1 MHDDL
6 VKVTE
11 DKTEL
16 ARSIAKGMF
25 YLSCR
30 MTISQIEKMR
40 RQKEMFSEL
49 D

>member
-16 ARSIAKGMF
+16 ARSIAKGSSI
-25 YLSCR
+25 YHV
-30 MTISQIEKMR
+30 E
-40 RQKEMFSEL
+40 
-49 D
+49 